1 METSSTQ
8 ATVVT
13 GQHARFKKIFNTGY
27 ESIIAI
33 SAQGAIEECN
43 EATLKLFQCE
53 ETELIETQ
61 FNRTECVSWSRGRIN
76 KIHTGA
82 DLIFALRRRSCQPI
96 IRYQFVSGHRT
107 PDQRFVDDPDM
118 LKIIE
123 MFVDVLSERIKSVLT
138 TFGDSNFTMV
148 SEIAQQLKGASGGYG
163 YSLMSELAF
172 HVGQLEKCNAE
183 VDQAENQ
190 AAVGNPLCKIAG
202 EIDSLDDP
210 DVDSQHFSAALM
222 SLTSV
227 LGNTTTTNTQ
237 VADTVG

>member
-1 METSSTQ
+1 MLVSKGFSTPEDE
-8 ATVVT
+8 
-13 GQHARFKKIFNTGY
+13 G
-27 ESIIAI
+27 IIAI

-61 FNRTECVSWSRGRIN
+61 FNPTECGSWSRGRTN

-96 IRYQFVSGHRT
+96 IGYQFVSGHRT
-107 PDQRFVDDPDM
+107 PDQRFVDDLDM

-123 MFVDVLSERIKSVLT
+123 MFVDGLSERIKSVLT

-202 EIDSLDDP
+202 ENRQSR
-210 DVDSQHFSAALM
+210 
-222 SLTSV
+222 
-227 LGNTTTTNTQ
+227 
-237 VADTVG
+237 